1 MSLSMYQA
9 SIPVFTRMLGNLS
22 VDPGPAL
29 LAESVEQ
36 MKLMGQPNQIEAVR
50 ANMEKRAP
58 KFTD

>member
-1 MSLSMYQA
+1 
-9 SIPVFTRMLGNLS
+9 MLNNLS

-36 MKLMGQPNQIEAVR
+36 MKLMGGPNQLEAVR

-58 KFTD
+58 LFADI